1 MNQVINDVIDSLS
14 AVILEKPEQIKLA
27 ICSLLCRGHLL
38 IEDLP
43 GMGKTTLSH
52 SLADVLGL
60 NYRRVQFTSDLL
72 PSDITGTSIFNREQQ
87 SFEFH
92 PGPVFTQVLLA
103 DEINRA
109 SPKTQSALLESM
121 EEHQVTIDGESHK
134 LPSPFFVIAT
144 QNPQHQ
150 SGTYPLPESQLDRFF
165 MRISLGYPSE
175 AAEAQLIHQAGIP
188 RASVKTQQVIDSD
201 ALLKFQQKI
210 PLITLSDAVV
220 SYILRLIT
228 YTRSSGMFSDPLS
241 PRASI
246 ALASA
251 SRAYAFIN
259 GRDFVIPDDV
269 QAVFTSVCAH
279 RLGVTSTNEA
289 QLKLQIFDNVPVH

>member
-1 MNQVINDVIDSLS
+1 
-14 AVILEKPEQIKLA
+14 
-27 ICSLLCRGHLL
+27 
-38 IEDLP
+38 
-43 GMGKTTLSH
+43 
-52 SLADVLGL
+52 
-60 NYRRVQFTSDLL
+60 
-72 PSDITGTSIFNREQQ
+72 
-87 SFEFH
+87 
-92 PGPVFTQVLLA
+92 
-103 DEINRA
+103 
-109 SPKTQSALLESM
+109 
-121 EEHQVTIDGESHK
+121 
-134 LPSPFFVIAT
+134 
-144 QNPQHQ
+144 
-150 SGTYPLPESQLDRFF
+150 

>member
-60 NYRRVQFTSDLL
+60 SYRRVQFTSDLL

-175 AAEAQLIHQAGIP
+175 AAEVQLIHQAGIP

-228 YTRSSGMFSDPLS
+228 YTRNSGMFSDPLS

-289 QLKLQIFDNVPVH
+289 QLKLQIFDNVLVH

>member
-1 MNQVINDVIDSLS
+1 MNQVINDVLDSLS

-60 NYRRVQFTSDLL
+60 SYRRVQFTSDLL

-175 AAEAQLIHQAGIP
+175 AAEVQLIHQAGIP

-228 YTRSSGMFSDPLS
+228 YTRNSGMFSDPLS

>member
-1 MNQVINDVIDSLS
+1 MNLVINDVIDSLS

-60 NYRRVQFTSDLL
+60 SYRRVQFTSDLL

-228 YTRSSGMFSDPLS
+228 YTRNSGMFSDPLS

-279 RLGVTSTNEA
+279 RLGVTSTNET